1 MENTTQV
8 QAIDIYIDFATVPS
22 LSYFLHFLKHKHDHQ
37 RLRLF
42 SLARFEIPET
52 IIERYE
58 EGIIQFSRN
67 VAHNVDPLLE
77 QLRTI
82 LSQEGKQFEL
92 HLHLNLLH
100 SVEMFLNL
108 SPTYTKYKDKVSKV
122 VLHLYDDGSEGVMSQ
137 YQLQQSNSLAQD
149 LASTK
154 ASLVSLFEIGE
165 GSFTHIDLIRY
176 VWNAVFET
184 HYYLLSDHFLVHE
197 KLQPLKV
204 ELGNYQLLNFAAY
217 RNLSGE
223 DLLCLKQIL
232 KIDVELEA
240 LMQKLT
246 AQPVYFFSG
255 TTFFNIS
262 FEDKQRLADIH
273 AILIREHLDPNSQLF
288 IGEPYLFV
296 FKGHPNSPEIN
307 QALREYYSD
316 VIFLPDNIPFEVL
329 ALFGFVPEKIG
340 GFASTL
346 HVNSEKRKLAN
357 LFFLTSAEEQERNRS
372 DGYIKQ
378 YALAQTMIEM
388 QLVSQEQVYYCSF
401 SA

>member
-1 MENTTQV
+1 MESTTQI
-8 QAIDIYIDFATVPS
+8 QAIDIYIDFATIPS

-42 SLARFEIPET
+42 SLARFEIPDT
-52 IIERYE
+52 IIEQYAA
-58 EGIIQFSRN
+58 GTIQFSRN
-67 VAHNVDPLLE
+67 IEHNVEPLLE
-77 QLRTI
+77 QLRSI
-82 LSQEGKQFEL
+82 LSQNGKQFEL
-92 HLHLNLLH
+92 HLHLNLFH

-108 SPTYTKYKDKVSKV
+108 LPTYSKYKDKISQI
-122 VLHLYDDGSEGVMSQ
+122 VLHLYDDGSEGVMKQ
-137 YQLQQSNSLAQD
+137 YQLQQSDSLAQD
-149 LASTK
+149 LAQTR
-154 ASLVSLFEIGE
+154 ASLVSLFESGE
-165 GSFTHIDLIRY
+165 GSFAHVDLIRY

-184 HYYLLSDHFLVHE
+184 HYYLLSDHFLVNE
-197 KLQPLKV
+197 RLQPLKT
-204 ELGNYQLLNFAAY
+204 ELANYQLLNLAAY
-217 RNLSGE
+217 QHLSGE
-223 DLLCLKQIL
+223 DLLWLKQIL
-232 KIDVELEA
+232 KVDAELEA

-262 FEDKQRLADIH
+262 FEDKQRLANIH

-307 QALREYYSD
+307 QALREHYPN
-316 VIFLPDNIPFEVL
+316 VMFLPENIPFEIL
-329 ALFGFVPEKIG
+329 ALLGFAPQKIG
-340 GFASTL
+340 GFAGTI
-346 HVNSEKRKLAN
+346 HVNSDKCKLAK
-357 LFFLTSAEEQERNRS
+357 LFFLTSTDEQERRLS

-378 YALAQTMIEM
+378 YALAQAMLEM